1 MLVDVLMIET
11 VILLAN
17 ALRGRGITINAGAP
31 GPVAVELFLSDK
43 STGQS
48 ATLAKVAPLERL
60 GQPDDIRVPFRVG
73 EA

>member
-31 GPVAVELFLSDK
+31 GPVAVTDCNRNGSGL
-43 STGQS
+43 QS
-48 ATLAKVAPLERL
+48 ARFWDHIKCLYRH
-60 GQPDDIRVPFRVG
+60 GQDHIICL
-73 EA
+73 